1 MKKQDVKNLKISV
14 LFIFRIFFL
23 YYFLLSTCLTSHSS
37 QTVKKVGI
45 FDYTGGIC
53 FNVEMEKKKRLCC
66 FSLYFFLA
74 TRSYA
79 LMFFFNY
86 S

>member
-53 FNVEMEKKKRLCC
+53 FNVEMEKKKKTLLLFFIF
-66 FSLYFFLA
+66 FSCHAFICPDVFL
-74 TRSYA
+74 
-79 LMFFFNY
+79 
-86 S
+86 

>member
-53 FNVEMEKKKRLCC
+53 FNAEMEKKKD
-66 FSLYFFLA
+66 FAAFLYIFFLP
-74 TRSYA
+74 RVH
-79 LMFFFNY
+79 MP
-86 S
+86 